1 MTPKT
6 TARIATEVFTANI
19 HHATPISRTMENTQS
34 RERRAT
40 ANAAKEWE
48 WSKNI
53 RGRKEQ
59 MDKKEILDI
68 LDNAKDERGAVPMR
82 LVRQAFDKL
91 PTIQPEK
98 TQPSRE
104 DATKGATSDL
114 IDRKAALKAINSWRG
129 RFSEEY
135 NEAID
140 DCENSIKELPTMQ
153 PERKMGKWTLGFDNI
168 YMEKYYYCSRCGCRK
183 YGRHEPIDYF
193 CSNCGAKMTISK

>member
-1 MTPKT
+1 MTSKT

-19 HHATPISRTMENTQS
+19 HHATSISRTMENTQS

-98 TQPSRE
+98 AQLSKEGT
-104 DATKGATSDL
+104 TKGATSDL
-114 IDRKAALKAINSWRG
+114 IDRKQAIEKFTTTAPQMSVIRI
-129 RFSEEY
+129 Y
-135 NEAID
+135 EAVEILDAMPTVQPEPKEGHWKKDESD
-140 DCENSIKELPTMQ
+140 DCPIVFQQFRICSVCGTIEMSETN
-153 PERKMGKWTLGFDNI
+153 
-168 YMEKYYYCSRCGCRK
+168 YCP
-183 YGRHEPIDYF
+183 H
-193 CSNCGAKMTISK
+193 CGAKMTISK

>member
-1 MTPKT
+1 MTTKT
-6 TARIATEVFTANI
+6 TARIVTEVFTANI
-19 HHATPISRTMENTQS
+19 HHATSISRTMENTQS

-91 PTIQPEK
+91 PTIQPVANDTNDGEMQEMK
-98 TQPSRE
+98 QEFLRMAGYIDVLLE
-104 DATKGATSDL
+104 CSD
-114 IDRKAALKAINSWRG
+114 
-129 RFSEEY
+129 EQ
-135 NEAID
+135 
-140 DCENSIKELPTMQ
+140 KETL
-153 PERKMGKWTLGFDNI
+153 LGFI
-168 YMEKYYYCSRCGCRK
+168 SRMS
-183 YGRHEPIDYF
+183 EFMPWTQED
-193 CSNCGAKMTISK
+193 